1 MLKSYCKHVEKEEE
15 NFWKKDGMQEDLV
28 ERFIITNEIDD
39 DDDDY
44 EVTEFDS
51 DSPYQDEEEDIG
63 QPSPDEHDQALL
75 NADEALN

>member
-1 MLKSYCKHVEKEEE
+1 M
-15 NFWKKDGMQEDLV
+15 
-28 ERFIITNEIDD
+28 ERFIIANEIDD

-51 DSPYQDEEEDIG
+51 DVPYQDEEEDIG
-63 QPSPDEHDQALL
+63 QPRPDKHDQALL

>member
-1 MLKSYCKHVEKEEE
+1 M
-15 NFWKKDGMQEDLV
+15 

-39 DDDDY
+39 DADDY

-51 DSPYQDEEEDIG
+51 DVPYQDEKEDIG
-63 QPSPDEHDQALL
+63 QPSPDEHEQALL